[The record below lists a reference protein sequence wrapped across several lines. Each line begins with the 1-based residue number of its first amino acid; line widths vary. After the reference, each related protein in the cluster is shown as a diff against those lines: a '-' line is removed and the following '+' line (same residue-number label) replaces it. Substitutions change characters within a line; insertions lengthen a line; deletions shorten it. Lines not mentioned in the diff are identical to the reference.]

1 MLFWFRRSTEGVRG
15 ERPRLHLNFRH
26 SPSRVSKDA
35 RLARATVPATDM
47 KKIPLLF
54 ALFVF
59 TSLHAD
65 AQEGSRYRCDNF
77 DTREGVRVQTPAR
90 PKPAAQN
97 KKLLKLTARTVERP
111 APSGVQ
117 PFSGSLISN
126 VTPPA
131 PAASAAAGKALGGF
145 TTGDAA
151 IDSYIAESGARN

>member
-26 SPSRVSKDA
+26 SPSRVSEDA

-65 AQEGSRYRCDNF
+65 AQEGSRYRFDNF
-77 DTREGVRVQTPAR
+77 DTRDGVRVQTPA
-90 PKPAAQN
+90 KPAAQN
-97 KKLLKLTARTVERP
+97 KKLKLTAR
-111 APSGVQ
+111 
-117 PFSGSLISN
+117 
-126 VTPPA
+126 
-131 PAASAAAGKALGGF
+131 
-145 TTGDAA
+145 
-151 IDSYIAESGARN
+151 